1 MELFLYISILLPPL
15 SITIIYL
22 IASAGQPPY
31 VPSEGCHP
39 SDLEKAWNELEQAEH
54 DREVSL
60 KDELLRQ
67 EKLEV
72 TAHRFL
78 RKAQIRESYLDDMIA
93 VLEDPRYGSYAQQTV
108 DATLMKHEA
117 IGADVLAIK
126 DRFENLSE
134 MSENLVK
141 ERYHRAAEIKG
152 RHDEIIGK
160 YNQVLGL
167 LDKHRKQLHLYGKL
181 HSSL

>member
-1 MELFLYISILLPPL
+1 MP
-15 SITIIYL
+15 T
-22 IASAGQPPY
+22 
-31 VPSEGCHP
+31 EGFHP
-39 SDLEKAWNELEQAEH
+39 SDLEKAWNELEQSEH
-54 DREVSL
+54 GREVSL

-67 EKLEV
+67 QKLEMI
-72 TAHRFL
+72 AHRFL

-93 VLEDPRYGSYAQQTV
+93 VLNDPRYGSYAQQTV

-134 MSENLVK
+134 MSDNLVK
-141 ERYHRAAEIKG
+141 EDYHKAGDIKR
-152 RHDEIIGK
+152 RHDEIFAK

-167 LDKHRKQLHLYGKL
+167 LDKHRKQLHLYGKAGN
-181 HSSL
+181 